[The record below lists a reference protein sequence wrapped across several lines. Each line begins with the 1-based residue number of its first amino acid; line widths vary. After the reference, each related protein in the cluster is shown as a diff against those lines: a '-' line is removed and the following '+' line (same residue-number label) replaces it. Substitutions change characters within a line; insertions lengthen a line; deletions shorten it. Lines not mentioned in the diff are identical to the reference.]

1 MCTTET
7 INIFTITAEIIC
19 NGLDNSKFLVVI
31 SEISHFIAKYI
42 PTDGSQNQ
50 IYSSSLFLRC
60 PET

>member
-7 INIFTITAEIIC
+7 INIFTMTAKIIC
-19 NGLDNSKFLVVI
+19 NGLDNSKFLVI

-50 IYSSSLFLRC
+50 IYLSSLFLRC